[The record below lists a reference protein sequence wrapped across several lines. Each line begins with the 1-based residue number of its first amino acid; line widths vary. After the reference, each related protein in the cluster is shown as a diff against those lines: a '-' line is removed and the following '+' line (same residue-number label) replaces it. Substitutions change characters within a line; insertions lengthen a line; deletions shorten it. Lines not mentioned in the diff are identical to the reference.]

1 MSLSIL
7 HNVSAAVANRLL
19 AVNDAGVSRS
29 VARLSAGTRVL
40 AARDDAAALAIGS
53 GLRAEVASLK
63 QASVNAGQAASM
75 LQIADGAA
83 AQIDKLL
90 VRMGS
95 LAVQSGS
102 DQVSDVERAM
112 LDTEFQTLSAEVD
125 RIAKSTEFSDRKLLE
140 GDVDNGVVFTIRSD
154 VANGALKLAGAALE
168 LGDSF
173 SQADLIAGRVTYSH
187 DGSATASDRL
197 IVSVADGNGNV
208 IGTLAGEGSRDLFET
223 AEYEAGTGLDNV
235 FASTAYARGATGQ
248 GVTVAV
254 IDSGIDLD
262 HPDFQTNL
270 VGAVD
275 LKDDTVD
282 GLFYD
287 FPANSFTAGGGE
299 IGRISLAD
307 FDAGVDLFTTGL
319 VPTFNVTGTADAAVA
334 TLNAGGVDYRATVN
348 LNTGGVSQTLG
359 FTLTEVSGTKTVDI
373 TVNADLDT
381 GAITSTGPLLVQ
393 FSTPTTADGNDDNPG
408 PDAGHGTHVA
418 GIIAAERNG
427 DGTHGI
433 AYNARL
439 LAVNVGEDGGGVDFR
454 NVADGIDYAVA
465 NGADVIN
472 LSLGGAG
479 SFTPLSDAISR
490 AVNAGVVVVASTGN
504 DSLNEPAF
512 PASFAIDPDARGML
526 IAVAATDDDNALASF
541 SNKAGVVA
549 DFTVTAPGVAI
560 ISTTNDGLTGSN
572 SGTSMSAPM
581 VSGAIALL
589 RETFTDLSGQEIANL
604 LMRSTDDLGEA
615 GADRTFGRGLI
626 NLDKATASQ
635 LALSFNISATATV
648 TGSVN
653 VASEATVALD
663 RVLLDYTD
671 AYEGRVDVAD
681 RGFTYKVG
689 TGTEESDRLDIAIG
703 ALTANALSLD
713 TASIATAAGAEQA
726 SDAVTAALDTLVQ
739 VRSRIGAS
747 QNRLAIAINSLAA
760 MTENTEAARSQL
772 LDLDIAQGMMQ
783 FTSEQILTQASVSMV
798 AQANQQ
804 AQLLL
809 RLLN

>member
-7 HNVSAAVANRLL
+7 HNASAAVANRLL

-75 LQIADGAA
+75 LQIADGAT

-90 VRMGS
+90 VRMKS
-95 LAVQSGS
+95 LAVQSSSG
-102 DQVSDVERAM
+102 QLSDVERAM
-112 LDTEFQTLSAEVD
+112 LDTEFQTLTSEVD
-125 RIAKSTEFSDRKLLE
+125 RIAKSTDFNDRKLLE

-154 VANGALKLAGAALE
+154 VANGSLKRDGVALE

-173 SQADLIAGRVTYSH
+173 SQADLTAGRVTYSH
-187 DGSATASDRL
+187 DGSTTTSDRL
-197 IVSVADGNGNV
+197 IVSVADGQGNV
-208 IGTLAGEGSRDLFET
+208 IGALSGEGSRDLFET

-235 FASTAYARGATGQ
+235 FASTAYARGATGA

-262 HPDFQTNL
+262 HPDFQNNL
-270 VGAVD
+270 IAAVD
-275 LKDDTVD
+275 LKDDVVE

-287 FPANSFTAGGGE
+287 FPASSFTAGGGE
-299 IGRISLAD
+299 ISRLSLVD

-319 VPTFNVTGTADAAVA
+319 VPAFNVTGTANAAVV

-348 LNTGGVSQTLG
+348 LNTGGVSQSLG
-359 FTLTEVSGTKTVDI
+359 FTLTEVNGTKTIDI
-373 TVNADLDT
+373 AVTADLNT

-393 FSTPTTADGNDDNPG
+393 FSTSTTADGNDDNPG

-418 GIIAAERNG
+418 GIIAAEKNG
-427 DGTHGI
+427 SGTHGI
-433 AYNARL
+433 AYNAQL
-439 LAVNVGEDGGGVDFR
+439 LAINVGEDGGGVDFR

-472 LSLGGAG
+472 LSLGGA
-479 SFTPLSDAISR
+479 SAFTPLSDAISR

-504 DSLNEPAF
+504 DSLDEPAF
-512 PASFAIDPDARGML
+512 PANFAIDANARGML

-541 SNKAGVVA
+541 SNKAGA
-549 DFTVTAPGVAI
+549 ISDFTVTAPGVAI
-560 ISTTNDGLTGSN
+560 ISTTNDGQTGSN
-572 SGTSMSAPM
+572 SGTSMAAPM

-589 RETFTDLSGQEIANL
+589 REQFTDLSGQEIANL
-604 LMRSTDDLGEA
+604 LMRSTDDLGET

-635 LALSFNISATATV
+635 LSLSFNISATTIVSGA
-648 TGSVN
+648 VN
-653 VASEATVALD
+653 VAREATVALD
-663 RVLLDYTD
+663 RLLLDYTD
-671 AYEGRVDVAD
+671 AYEGRVNVAD

-689 TGTEESDRLDIAIG
+689 TGTGASDRLDITIG
-703 ALTANALSLD
+703 SLTANALSLD

-726 SDAVTAALDTLVQ
+726 SEAVTAALDSLVQ
-739 VRSRIGAS
+739 VRSEIGAS
-747 QNRLAIAINSLAA
+747 QNRLSIAINSLAA